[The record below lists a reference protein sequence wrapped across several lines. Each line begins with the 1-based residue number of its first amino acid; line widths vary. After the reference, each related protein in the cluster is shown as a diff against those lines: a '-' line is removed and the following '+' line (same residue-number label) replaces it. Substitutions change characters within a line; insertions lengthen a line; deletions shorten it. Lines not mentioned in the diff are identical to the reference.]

1 MSRTRV
7 SITACCYF
15 LMKMLKEA
23 KIHRNHEGIRMHASM
38 LTNLVHLPL
47 TAWSIVRWFHKWLY
61 VHEHMCRYCCLFAS
75 HFSTADS
82 LRPFWCM
89 CLPVCVF
96 LQDKSQIPQEM
107 PDMPNSQKMGELKA
121 KVRLPHLNPSWA
133 LRVMCHWIGALGAKP
148 EIVSVRV
155 VSLCG
160 NIWAIREFP
169 FSFFF
174 RSLFFEPIGMV

>member
-1 MSRTRV
+1 MR
-7 SITACCYF
+7 
-15 LMKMLKEA
+15 
-23 KIHRNHEGIRMHASM
+23 
-38 LTNLVHLPL
+38 
-47 TAWSIVRWFHKWLY
+47 
-61 VHEHMCRYCCLFAS
+61 
-75 HFSTADS
+75 
-82 LRPFWCM
+82 
-89 CLPVCVF
+89 LPVCVF

-155 VSLCG
+155 VPLCG
-160 NIWAIREFP
+160 KIWAIREFP

-174 RSLFFEPIGMV
+174 RWEVSPFSLCPPRSEPASAGFIGY